1 MLPKVEFKDY
11 TWVDIS
17 LPKAGGTTK
26 HRFHCYDYSFSV
38 QKDSVGTAYFIA
50 THFEDPKQNI
60 EMILTP
66 LEARFLAWKFN
77 Q

>member
-17 LPKAGGTTK
+17 LPKAGGMIK
-26 HRFHCYDYSFSV
+26 HRFHCYDYSFRV
-38 QKDSVGTAYFIA
+38 HRDTGGTAYFIA
-50 THFEDPKQNI
+50 THFENPKKNI
-60 EMILTP
+60 EMILSS

-77 Q
+77 